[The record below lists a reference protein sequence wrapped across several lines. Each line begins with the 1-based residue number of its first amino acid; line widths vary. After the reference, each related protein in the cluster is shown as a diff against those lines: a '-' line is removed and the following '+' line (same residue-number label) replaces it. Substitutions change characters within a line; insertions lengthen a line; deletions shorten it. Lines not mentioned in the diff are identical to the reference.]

1 MLSMTLNQN
10 FNDFEAEVYPIILK
24 HWKSLNI
31 QPLDFSS
38 SACRDLIKDLNL
50 LEKDFAIL
58 EQLNILGKHE

>member
-10 FNDFEAEVYPIILK
+10 FNDFEVEVYPIILEY
-24 HWKSLNI
+24 WKNLYA

-38 SACRDLIKDLNL
+38 PACRDLIKDLNL
-50 LEKDFAIL
+50 LERDFVIL